1 MQFHFHANQCHFYKN
16 GFALK
21 LALKQRHKGTR
32 KGPIITTKQNNN
44 DKKLDFNTNW
54 VFVQRDEPENTKTF
68 DELHGVWKCR
78 QILFRLID
86 ICSQFKL
93 ELRINRGDKI
103 VKVYAN

>member
-1 MQFHFHANQCHFYKN
+1 MPFYKK

-32 KGPIITTKQNNN
+32 KWPNLTTKKNN
-44 DKKLDFNTNW
+44 DKKLDFNTGW
-54 VFVQRDEPENTKTF
+54 VFVQREEPENTKTF

-78 QILFRLID
+78 QILFRVID
-86 ICSQFKL
+86 ISSQFKL
-93 ELRINRGDKI
+93 QLRIKRGDKI